1 MIIINEKK
9 TIIKKRDNTM
19 KKNIKTLFLLL
30 LFFCGVKDLNAQVT
44 YDSIVIQY
52 FTINGGEY
60 NCITIYPH
68 GLNDVFEYDTTPA
81 IRVEC
86 TEKRTA
92 ALRKRSG
99 TGIVYSET
107 QQKCF
112 LLKNDFL
119 MNDSSG
125 ESYFEKIMSFCFFI
139 KNTDGNIWV
148 SKCNAHDEIS
158 EGYAVCSIRFYGS
171 SLNNRSTIIDYH
183 FVHHGLDVF
192 REEYLNFIFLLKEIS
207 NIPKYYLVKNA
218 TDSD

>member
-1 MIIINEKK
+1 MNGQKQK
-9 TIIKKRDNTM
+9 IKRLDNTM
-19 KKNIKTLFLLL
+19 KKNINALFLLL
-30 LFFCGVKDLNAQVT
+30 LFFCGVKDLNAQVA

-52 FTINGGEY
+52 FTTNGGEY

-68 GLNDVFEYDTTPA
+68 GLNDVFEYDTTPS

-92 ALRKRSG
+92 ALQKRSG

-158 EGYAVCSIRFYGS
+158 EGYAVCGIRFYGS
-171 SLNNRSTIIDYH
+171 YVNNRSTTTDYH
-183 FVHHGLDVF
+183 FVHHSTDVF
-192 REEYLNFIFLLKEIS
+192 REEYLNFISLLKELCD
-207 NIPKYYLVKNA
+207 IPQHYLVKNA
-218 TDSD
+218 PISN